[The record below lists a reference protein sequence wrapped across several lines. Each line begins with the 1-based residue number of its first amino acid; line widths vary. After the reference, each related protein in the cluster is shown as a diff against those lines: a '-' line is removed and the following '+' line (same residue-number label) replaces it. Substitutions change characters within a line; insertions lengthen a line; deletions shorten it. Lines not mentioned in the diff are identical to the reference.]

1 MLIPILGVALWAGAH
16 LFKRLA
22 PARRAGLGDKG
33 KGLVSAALVVA
44 IVLMV
49 IGYRTADGAVLWG
62 RSPALVGINNLL
74 MLTDGRTD
82 GDGRVDGRTDE
93 WMSMG
98 MCGCVLVSVCMC
110 VCTDI
115 HV

>member
-1 MLIPILGVALWAGAH
+1 MLILILGVALWAGAH

-49 IGYRTADGAVLWG
+49 IGYRTADSAVLW
-62 RSPALVGINNLL
+62 AEV
-74 MLTDGRTD
+74 MTMD
-82 GDGRVDGRTDE
+82 
-93 WMSMG
+93 
-98 MCGCVLVSVCMC
+98 
-110 VCTDI
+110 
-115 HV
+115 